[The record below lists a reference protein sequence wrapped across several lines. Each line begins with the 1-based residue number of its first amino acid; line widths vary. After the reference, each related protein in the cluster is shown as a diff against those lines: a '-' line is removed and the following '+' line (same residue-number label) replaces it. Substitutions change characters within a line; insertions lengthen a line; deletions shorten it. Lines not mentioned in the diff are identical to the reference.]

1 MEFKTMTITNRILI
15 IDDEDDIR
23 EVAKASLE
31 LMGGFT
37 VLVASSSKEG
47 LSKAAIEQPDAIL
60 LDVMLPDMDGTTT
73 FKHLQQNPATS
84 QIPVILLTAK
94 VQSADQRQFADLGV
108 WAVIPKPFD
117 PINLANQISEVLG
130 WELQ

>member
-1 MEFKTMTITNRILI
+1 MATANRILI

-37 VLVASSSKEG
+37 VLLASSSKEG
-47 LSKAAIEQPDAIL
+47 LVKAEVEQPDAIL
-60 LDVMLPDMDGTTT
+60 LDVMLPDMDGTTA
-73 FKHLQQNPATS
+73 FKHLQNNPITR

-94 VQSADQRQFADLGV
+94 VQSVDQRRFADLGV
-108 WAVIPKPFD
+108 TAVIPKPFD
-117 PINLANQISEVLG
+117 PINLATQISELLG
-130 WELQ
+130 WHS

>member
-1 MEFKTMTITNRILI
+1 MSTTNRILI

-37 VLVASSSKEG
+37 VLLASSSHEG
-47 LSKAAIEQPDAIL
+47 LVKAETEQPDAIL
-60 LDVMLPDMDGTTT
+60 LDVMLPDIDGTTT
-73 FKHLQQNPATS
+73 FKHLQSNPTTR

-94 VQSADQRQFADLGV
+94 VQSVDQRRFADLGV
-108 WAVIPKPFD
+108 MAVIPKPFD
-117 PINLANQISEVLG
+117 PINLASQISEVLG
-130 WELQ
+130 WHS